1 MSVVPDK
8 GWDGRPLIE
17 YQWVL
22 TKVKLADLS
31 LNVNRF

>member
-22 TKVKLADLS
+22 TKVRLADLS
-31 LNVNRF
+31 LNGSGF